1 MADPYSV
8 NGKTAGMIVGIW
20 LVLFH
25 MVLDVLNQKDQEFIP
40 EFRNSKIGFRMSWTT
55 KVSRLEMIHFTG
67 DIYENNVLQH
77 LLPFAISKIFHFS
90 RQKLVLR

>member
-40 EFRNSKIGFRMSWTT
+40 EFRNSKIGFR
-55 KVSRLEMIHFTG
+55 IG
-67 DIYENNVLQH
+67 G
-77 LLPFAISKIFHFS
+77 IFHS
-90 RQKLVLR
+90 EIIATRGTLPALPGIQNC

>member
-1 MADPYSV
+1 MDLYSV

-40 EFRNSKIGFRMSWTT
+40 EFRNSKIGFRMSWIT
-55 KVSRLEMIHFTG
+55 KVSRLLKASQFRAVIA
-67 DIYENNVLQH
+67 
-77 LLPFAISKIFHFS
+77 FA
-90 RQKLVLR
+90 LGYLET

>member
-55 KVSRLEMIHFTG
+55 KVSRL
-67 DIYENNVLQH
+67 LQTSQFVIA
-77 LLPFAISKIFHFS
+77 LAIGY
-90 RQKLVLR
+90 LET